1 VTHLSLTEV
10 THRDSIAALAGAGYW
25 RGLLQDRLGFG
36 RGCID
41 RDDVA
46 GPATEGQ
53 KMIRSCG
60 QGPSQLEGPRAPRQT
75 EFRIRP
81 GPGNRQHCGRAV
93 TGPQKVGIIP
103 SPTRRAGPGNLQHRD
118 RAVTVAGP
126 GPSRV
131 RSSRPTRMTNSGP
144 RLDQHCLQNTR
155 DDSSSRV

>member
-1 VTHLSLTEV
+1 M

-25 RGLLQDRLGFG
+25 SGLLQARLGFG

-93 TGPQKVGIIP
+93 TARV
-103 SPTRRAGPGNLQHRD
+103 RRRLVSFRVRPGPGNLQHRD